1 MEESSTNTD
10 KLQKEFEE
18 LSRKIM
24 DNAGSIDELGA
35 AAEEGGELLE
45 KFSKQSVEA
54 ALALAKGFA
63 QATKEVA
70 EGNTKFTAMNK
81 AVDGA
86 AAASTA
92 MAKTFGKGAEEVT
105 KQLTD
110 AVGDV
115 SKFLLAQIDKYGEA
129 WQSVSESGIANS
141 ITDLEQ
147 KVTTSGLKLDQYSKI
162 VNENSKALANF
173 RGLASDGADAFSKIT
188 NQLAFADTSLRKIGM
203 SAEDIGDATAK
214 YIAQQTRLGLSQKMT
229 NQELTESARD
239 YLMELDEM
247 SKVTGASRKEMQQFQ
262 DKLLNEDRFRANL
275 EVMQQQG
282 KGKEADE
289 AKKLAT
295 YLGDTGIGKGFR
307 DLIGGVNTEEGQQL
321 ARATPEVLDV
331 VKRIKEGSLDADK
344 GFEIMR
350 DAAEKAQHGL
360 ANFTGTA
367 TDASKKAFGSYH
379 EYADLA
385 AKRLRTEEGDQSSFD
400 KAKQN
405 QQEQLKQT
413 DKLTDAYVT
422 GQKDLEQYHRDLQL
436 LSMKL
441 MPAMADATVFATDKL
456 RALGDV
462 IQERIVGNPEGFS
475 TNVKTPG
482 QIGSSLVDEAQEA
495 AKSAYHGIK
504 RSLGLGEKL
513 SNEPVGTGTKG
524 LLDRIAI
531 GEGTSDANAQKHG
544 FNSGYDVSLGYGAYG
559 GGTSK
564 PLSEMTI
571 AEVKEYQKRMLADP
585 KNKMNSSAVGKYQI
599 VGKTLRG
606 LQSQYGIKD
615 DEKFDAA
622 MQDRLGEALLKQRG
636 LDSMKS
642 GKISEAE
649 FQHNLSME
657 WASIADN
664 SGKSHYGQHTGT
676 SAEQIQSA
684 IASAKTDKS
693 APAQP
698 NSPSPT
704 TVANAQPTTS
714 TTTTSANAQP
724 TTNVVAPTINLGQN
738 VDPNQVI
745 NLADS
750 SKTVSPA
757 EIPKNKWVP
766 TANGG
771 EVNQSGWGTPTPD
784 NLATKESELAAM
796 EDLNKQIMS
805 MGESPE
811 ADALRV
817 KYSTMDSDWKKK
829 YGESTQAPQTAPMPA
844 MANAFNSS
852 GMFDMQPSTIGG
864 PTNRYNSSNTFM
876 PLTPDATQQ
885 QATAPTTPENDMAD
899 MMSTIM
905 TSMNDKM
912 DSLVSLMRTQ
922 VSTSDK
928 MLKATS

>member
-35 AAEEGGELLE
+35 AAEEGGDLLE

-129 WQSVSESGIANS
+129 WQSVSASGIANS

-698 NSPSPT
+698 NSPTPT
-704 TVANAQPTTS
+704 TVANAQPSTS
-714 TTTTSANAQP
+714 TTTTANAQP
-724 TTNVVAPTINLGQN
+724 NSPAPTTVANVQPTTSTTATSTNVVAPTINLGQN

-745 NLADS
+745 NLADA
-750 SKTVSPA
+750 SKTVGEA
-757 EIPKNKWVP
+757 AIPQNKWVP

-771 EVNQSGWGTPTPD
+771 EVNQTGWNMP
-784 NLATKESELAAM
+784 NVAANSNVAT
-796 EDLNKQIMS
+796 
-805 MGESPE
+805 
-811 ADALRV
+811 
-817 KYSTMDSDWKKK
+817 
-829 YGESTQAPQTAPMPA
+829 QTAPMPA